1 MRKLYNP
8 VLSVITI
15 ISLFALLAGCSRNP
29 NLVNSPEDVEGKL
42 IGGLEG
48 TPSIRLADELGTA
61 RAFISAEDMMSELR
75 GGYIDCAIMERTTA
89 QDLVSS
95 TSGVRIL
102 PDPLVEYELSF
113 AIPMENAALLKAVDE
128 ALEELG
134 RNGTLRGLTNKYFS
148 RGDFSYV
155 EPDETIERT
164 GELSIALP
172 PDSPPFSF
180 KNNEGR
186 FVGMDVEIAI
196 AVSDILGVNL
206 RPVETDAWELVT
218 AVHHG
223 RADLALGWTPG
234 EGEGII
240 SKSIPYARAVQVIIV
255 RR

>member
-1 MRKLYNP
+1 MRKLYYP
-8 VLSVITI
+8 ILLIFILS
-15 ISLFALLAGCSRNP
+15 LLVGCSRYP

-48 TPSIRLADELGTA
+48 TPSLRLADELGTA
-61 RAFISAEDMMSELR
+61 RSFFYAEDMMIELR

-102 PDPLVEYELSF
+102 PDPLVEYELCF
-113 AIPMENAALLKAVDE
+113 AVPMENKALLNAIDE

-155 EPDETIERT
+155 EPDETVERAGSLT
-164 GELSIALP
+164 IALP

-180 KNNEGR
+180 KNSEGR

-196 AVSDILGVNL
+196 AVSDLLGVEL
-206 RPVETDAWELVT
+206 IPIETDAWELVT